1 MIKNEFKHN
10 QLIADAFCGVGALC
24 IRAAL
29 AKGCRVV
36 ANDLNPDAVAYC
48 KDSAAKNGIDVTQR
62 EMFSVQRG
70 DARDFIMNL
79 GMGVAESST
88 TAEASASN
96 LPHHLILNFPLDSP
110 SFLNALRWWPSGE
123 KIDTPPRVHV
133 YTFARGDE
141 TQTSIW

>member
-1 MIKNEFKHN
+1 MIKNEFKNN

-110 SFLNALRWWPSGE
+110 SR
-123 KIDTPPRVHV
+123 
-133 YTFARGDE
+133 
-141 TQTSIW
+141 